1 MKLYDLELSG
11 NCYKVR
17 LFCALNQIPLEICPV
32 DYLAGEHKSTAY
44 LALNPLGEIPL
55 LADDGFLI
63 RDSQAILIYLAQKYQ
78 LIQWWPQ
85 DPKQQGLVSQWLSF
99 AANDIARG
107 PNDARLHDL
116 FGIELDVASARHKAR
131 SCAKILDEHL
141 HMHHWLVGDT
151 PTLADIACYPY
162 MALMHQGGVRGEAYP
177 HLTRWMNEMKH
188 LDGFITMP
196 GIE

>member
-17 LFCALNQIPLEICPV
+17 LFCALNQIPLEVYAV
-32 DYLAGEHKSTAY
+32 DYLAGEHKSGAY

-55 LADDGFLI
+55 LADGDFLI
-63 RDSQAILIYLAQKYQ
+63 RDSQAILIYLAQKHQ
-78 LIQWWPQ
+78 LTEWWPQ
-85 DPKQQGLVSQWLSF
+85 EAKSQALVAQWLSF
-99 AANDIARG
+99 AANNIARG

-116 FGIELDVASARHKAR
+116 FGISLDVASARQNAL
-131 SCAKILDEHL
+131 SCTNILDNHL
-141 HMHHWLVGDT
+141 ATHRWLVGDT

-162 MALMHQGGVRGEAYP
+162 MALMHQGGVQANSFH
-177 HLTRWMNEMKH
+177 HLTRWMNDIKH
-188 LDGFITMP
+188 MEGFITMP